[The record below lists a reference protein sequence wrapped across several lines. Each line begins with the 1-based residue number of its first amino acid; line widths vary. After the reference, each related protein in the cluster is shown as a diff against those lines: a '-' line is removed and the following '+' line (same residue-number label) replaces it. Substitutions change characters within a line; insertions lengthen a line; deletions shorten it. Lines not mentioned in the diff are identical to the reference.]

1 MIHDW
6 SKQRFRASATG
17 LLMTDPRSKSE
28 MISETTKA
36 YLIEVYI
43 NVMFGRRKE
52 IISKAMQ
59 KGLMQ
64 EEDSLTLLS
73 RVEKTLFVKNEE
85 NLTND
90 WLTGTPDI
98 RHWDAEKKKIIR
110 DTKTSWDIFTFWK
123 AKTNGID
130 KGYYWQLQSY
140 MDLDNAETSY
150 LDYCLV
156 NTPPALIE
164 SEKRK
169 FLWNQ
174 GIVNSDDEI
183 SREAFETIERNCI
196 FDDIPIEKR
205 VHSLLINRNQEDIN
219 RLHERVVLCRN
230 WMNANLNF

>member
-1 MIHDW
+1 MNHDW
-6 SKQRFRASATG
+6 KNQRFRASQTG
-17 LLMTDPRSKSE
+17 ALMTDPRSKSE
-28 MISETTKA
+28 TISETTKT

-43 NVMFGRRKE
+43 NVMYGRKKE

-73 RVEKTLFVKNEE
+73 RVEKTLFLKNEE
-85 NLTND
+85 NLKND

-98 RHWDAEKKKIIR
+98 IHILPDGKKLIR
-110 DTKTSWDIFTFWK
+110 DTKTSWDIFTFFK

-140 MDLDNAETSY
+140 MDMAGAENAS

-169 FLWNQ
+169 FMWNQ
-174 GIVNSDDEI
+174 GIINPDDEI
-183 SREAFETIERNCI
+183 SAEAFATIEKNCL
-196 FDDIPIEKR
+196 FDEIPIEQR
-205 VHSLLINRNQEDIN
+205 VHSIPIERNQEDIN
-219 RLHERVVLCRN
+219 RLHARVEQCRE
-230 WMNANLNF
+230 WMQTNLQF

>member
-1 MIHDW
+1 MNHDW
-6 SKQRFRASATG
+6 GKQRFRASATG

-28 MISETTKA
+28 LISETTKA

-43 NVMFGRRKE
+43 NVMYGRKKE

-85 NLTND
+85 NLKND

-98 RHWDAEKKKIIR
+98 IHILPDGKKFIR

-140 MDLDNAETSY
+140 MDLTGAENAS

-169 FLWNQ
+169 WAWNQ
-174 GIVNSDDEI
+174 GIINPDDEI
-183 SREAFETIERNCI
+183 SQEAFAVIEKNCI
-196 FDDIPIEKR
+196 FDDIPIEQR
-205 VHSLLINRNQEDIN
+205 VHSIPVARNQEDIN
-219 RLHERVVLCRN
+219 RLHERIELCRE
-230 WMNANLNF
+230 WMQTNLNF

>member
-1 MIHDW
+1 
-6 SKQRFRASATG
+6 
-17 LLMTDPRSKSE
+17 MTDPRSKSE
-28 MISETTKA
+28 TISETTKT

-43 NVMFGRRKE
+43 NVMYGRKKE

-73 RVEKTLFVKNEE
+73 RVEKTLFLKNEE
-85 NLTND
+85 NLKND

-98 RHWDAEKKKIIR
+98 IVRDEKSLPILIR
-110 DTKTSWDIFTFWK
+110 DTKTSWDIFTFFK
-123 AKTNGID
+123 SKTNGID

-140 MDLDNAETSY
+140 MDLAGAENAS

-169 FLWNQ
+169 FMWNQ
-174 GIVNSDDEI
+174 GIINPDDEI
-183 SREAFETIERNCI
+183 SAEAFATIEKNCL
-196 FDDIPIEKR
+196 FDDIPLSER
-205 VHSLLINRNQEDIN
+205 VHSIPIERNQEDIN
-219 RLHERVVLCRN
+219 RLHARVEQCRE
-230 WMNANLNF
+230 WMQTNLQF